1 MNDWYAFDIHGA
13 ATMRVEK
20 SAPTSA
26 LLRDMFEPFLCAD
39 SGDADLTVSTR
50 REPMLNAS
58 DADTDYRYTST
69 AIEFA
74 QTGVQIVVDGDGYR
88 VSGSRELLVVV
99 LPLLDRILVRR
110 GIAMLHAATFVWGG
124 RGVIMPAW
132 GGTGK
137 TSTIAKLMRRDD
149 VAFLGDDWTFLGQ
162 DGRLLGYAKPMTIK
176 PHHRNIYPHLFG
188 SKRKPLVPTR
198 LSRPFGR
205 LTSAVHPFMTQHP
218 ELARIARRYSP
229 EHHTVTAKVAF
240 PTGKMATEAP
250 LGAAVFVERYEA
262 HTTVLDEMD
271 TESMTARLTGN
282 FFAEAPEP
290 SKEIIAALGAT
301 GMVPLGAAFAE
312 KAAIIASGLGGLPC
326 RLMRVPR
333 DIDADQASD
342 IIVEHLA
349 KVMEAVHV

>member
-1 MNDWYAFDIHGA
+1 MSDWYAFDIHGA

-20 SAPTSA
+20 SAPTSG
-26 LLRDMFEPFLCAD
+26 LLHDMFEPFLCTD
-39 SGDADLTVSTR
+39 TGEADLVVSTR
-50 REPMLNAS
+50 REPMPNAS
-58 DADTDYRYTST
+58 DADTDYRYTSN

-74 QTGVQIVVDGDGYR
+74 HSGVQIVVDGDGYR
-88 VSGSRELLVVV
+88 VSGTRELLVVV

-110 GIAMLHAATFVWGG
+110 GIAMVHAATFVWGG

-137 TSTIAKLMRRDD
+137 TSTMAKLMRRDD
-149 VAFLGDDWTFLGQ
+149 VAFLGDDWAFLSD

-176 PHHRNIYPHLFG
+176 PHHRTIYPHLFAD
-188 SKRKPLVPTR
+188 KRKPLIPAR
-198 LSRPFGR
+198 LSRPLGR

-218 ELARIARRYSP
+218 QLARVARRYSP

-240 PTGKMATEAP
+240 PNGRMATEAP
-250 LGAAVFVERYEA
+250 LGAAVFVERYDA
-262 HTTVLDEMD
+262 STTVLDEMD
-271 TESMTARLTGN
+271 SESMTGRLTGN
-282 FFAEAPEP
+282 FYAEAPEP

-301 GMVPLGAAFAE
+301 NMVPLGAAFSE
-312 KAAIIASGLGGLPC
+312 KDAVIASGLGNLPC

-333 DIDADQASD
+333 EISADQASD

-349 KVMEAVHV
+349 KVMDPVHV

>member
-1 MNDWYAFDIHGA
+1 MSDWYAFDIHGA

-20 SAPTSA
+20 RTPTA
-26 LLRDMFEPFLCAD
+26 GLLRDMFEPFLCD
-39 SGDADLTVSTR
+39 DTGDADLTLSTR

-58 DADTDYRYTST
+58 DADNDYRYTSN

-74 QTGVQIVVDGDGYR
+74 RTGVQIVVDGDGYR
-88 VSGSRELLVVV
+88 VSGKRELLVVV

-110 GIAMLHAATFVWGG
+110 GIAMVHAATVAWGG

-149 VAFLGDDWTFLGQ
+149 IGFLGDDWAFLGQ
-162 DGRLLGYAKPMTIK
+162 DGRLLGYAKPMFIK
-176 PHHRNIYPHLFG
+176 PHHRTIYPHLFENT
-188 SKRKPLVPTR
+188 RKPLIPSR
-198 LSRPFGR
+198 LSRPLGR

-218 ELARIARRYSP
+218 ELARVARRYSP

-240 PTGKMATEAP
+240 PGGHMATEAP
-250 LGAAVFVERYEA
+250 LGAAVFVERYDA
-262 HTTVLDEMD
+262 GTTVLEEMD

-282 FFAEAPEP
+282 FYAEVPEP

-301 GMVPLGAAFAE
+301 GMVPLGAAFSE
-312 KAAIIASGLGGLPC
+312 KDAIIASGLEGLPC
-326 RLMRVPR
+326 RLLRVPR
-333 DIDADQASD
+333 DISADQASD
-342 IIVEHLA
+342 IIVENLA
-349 KVMEAVHV
+349 RVMEAAHV